1 MKARLK
7 LKLSTNKTDSAPT
20 SIFIGLLMSG
30 PMLSKSKSAS
40 SKSSFSGSLDSAITA
55 TKKRAQRQTTWKNV
69 IVSDDTKE
77 SNCFLAR
84 KFVEPKE
91 QKDFATVQINF

>member
-1 MKARLK
+1 M
-7 LKLSTNKTDSAPT
+7 
-20 SIFIGLLMSG
+20 GLLMSG

-69 IVSDDTKE
+69 IVSDNTKE
-77 SNCFLAR
+77 SNCFLTR

-91 QKDFATVQINF
+91 QKDFATVQINN